1 MTELNRDDAVLTV
14 MLRHFEAHLLP
25 DALDIKERIDRG
37 ELLSDRAADF
47 LDEAIKDIGRTR
59 HLVDQHPELQPL
71 YARTARMFRQIT
83 RRALENEQGR
93 QHLN

>member
-1 MTELNRDDAVLTV
+1 
-14 MLRHFEAHLLP
+14 
-25 DALDIKERIDRG
+25 
-37 ELLSDRAADF
+37 LLSDRAADF
-47 LDEAIKDIGRTR
+47 LDEAIKDIGRTQ

-83 RRALENEQGR
+83 RRALDNEQGL